1 VARKGSTGNKRGTNF
16 FESAAGRPALPGPT
30 APELASAPNG
40 RVCKS
45 GSGDVAVRQR
55 DRGLS
60 YWVTILVTCVAVVL
74 LTDHLPFGVGLVIAL
89 ALGAVV
95 GLILRLQRR
104 LR

>member
-1 VARKGSTGNKRGTNF
+1 M
-16 FESAAGRPALPGPT
+16 
-30 APELASAPNG
+30 
-40 RVCKS
+40 
-45 GSGDVAVRQR
+45 RQR